1 MAIIQTV
8 EEQLARLGS
17 FNRMYNYN
25 RTQWKYLLTSYLGG
39 DDYRRSSNLTRY
51 ELETDI
57 QYTSRLAST
66 PCPNHCKSIVSVYNS
81 FLFKEPPDRDFGSIA
96 NLPEMLDF
104 LADSDRDG
112 RNLDQFIKEV
122 ATWASVFGHC
132 WIVMSK
138 PNLGAVTR
146 ADEIAMDLRP
156 YVTLMNPL
164 SVLDWR
170 WTRTANGSYELKYLK
185 YVEEIDGSVQTI
197 KEWTPETIETW
208 IVDFDTRIMQNHLIE
223 PNGFGAIPAVIAY
236 NSKSSVRGLGI
247 SDIADI
253 ADWQRYVYNM
263 SSEVEQTIRLDS
275 HPSLVK
281 TPETQAGAGAG
292 SIIHMP
298 DNMDPALKP
307 YLLEYNG
314 GSMNSIF
321 SAINHSEELIDKLA
335 NTGGVRNVKATG
347 MSGIA
352 LQVEFQLLG
361 AKLAEKANNLEQVE
375 NALWELFCQYQ
386 GYAWDGYVCYPN
398 EFTVTSQE
406 TEYTKLQMAKTAS
419 SGPVAQAAIDARIMA
434 LLNQDTA
441 AGLEIGDESETDTEV
456 AGEFYGVES
465 AEEAASEPKL
475 ASDETVDPIATPDRI
490 RNTPDV
496 APTMTRAGT
505 NPGSTISQVGGSK
518 NMTTTRI
525 KAADANRFGR

>member
-8 EEQLARLGS
+8 EEQLSRLGS

-57 QYTSRLAST
+57 QYTARLAST
-66 PCPNHCKSIVSVYNS
+66 PCPNHCKSIISVYNS
-81 FLFKEPPDRDFGSIA
+81 FLFKEQPDRDFGSIA
-96 NLPEMLDF
+96 NLPDQLDF
-104 LADSDRDG
+104 LADCDRDD
-112 RNLDQFIKEV
+112 RNLDQFLKEV
-122 ATWASVFGHC
+122 ATWSSVFGHC

-156 YVTLMNPL
+156 YVTMMNPL
-164 SVLDWR
+164 AVLDWR
-170 WTRTANGSYELKYLK
+170 WTRTPNGSYTLKYLK

-197 KEWTPETIETW
+197 KEMTPETIETW
-208 IVDFDTRIMQNHLIE
+208 IVDFDTRIMQNHIVE
-223 PNGFGAIPAVIAY
+223 PNGFGAIPAVVAY
-236 NSKSSVRGLGI
+236 NSKSSVRGLGV
-247 SDIADI
+247 SDISDI

-298 DNMDPALKP
+298 ENMDPALKP

-321 SAINHSEELIDKLA
+321 NAIDHSEELIDKLA

-361 AKLAEKANNLEQVE
+361 AKLSEKANNLEQVE
-375 NALWELFCQYQ
+375 NALWELFCQFQ
-386 GYAWDGYVCYPN
+386 GYTWDGYVCYPN

-419 SGPVAQAAIDARIMA
+419 SGPAAQAAIDQQIMA
-434 LLNQDTA
+434 LLNADTA
-441 AGLEIGDESETDTEV
+441 AGLDSSDESEAV
-456 AGEFYGVES
+456 LSAAGELYGIDAS
-465 AEEAASEPKL
+465 AGNPA
-475 ASDETVDPIATPDRI
+475 ETTDAIVTPDVI
-490 RNTPDV
+490 KNTPDV
-496 APTMTRAGT
+496 APTMNRAGT
-505 NPGSTISQVGGSK
+505 NPGSNISQVGGSK
-518 NMTTTRI
+518 NQNTTRI
-525 KAADANRFGR
+525 KSADANKFGR